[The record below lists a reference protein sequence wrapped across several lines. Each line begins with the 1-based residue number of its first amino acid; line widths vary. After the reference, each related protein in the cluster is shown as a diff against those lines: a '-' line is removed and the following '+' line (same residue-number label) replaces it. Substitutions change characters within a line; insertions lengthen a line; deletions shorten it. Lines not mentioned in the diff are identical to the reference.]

1 MQNTTNYSLPTW
13 EQDDQIK
20 MTDFNALTQK
30 LDAALKSNADA
41 VASESA
47 ARQTAVSAKADA
59 TALAAEISARE
70 SAVAAEQSARAG
82 ALAAVT
88 KNLGAAGHN
97 LRIAFGTYAGAG
109 TYGSK
114 NPCALSCGFYPV
126 AAFAAPT
133 YSDSMKNPT
142 VFLRP
147 GAYACALEGGSYGQ
161 LKVAWNDSGL
171 TWYNGNTS
179 EARLQ
184 LNASGVTYAYALLG
198 YDKAAE
204 EA

>member
-1 MQNTTNYSLPTW
+1 MQNTANYALPTW

-20 MTDFNALTQK
+20 MSDFNAMTAK
-30 LDAALKSNADA
+30 LDAALKQSADA
-41 VASESA
+41 LTAEASAREA
-47 ARQTAVSAKADA
+47 ADSAKADA
-59 TALAAEISARE
+59 AALAAEISARE
-70 SAVAAEQSARAG
+70 TAVSAEQSARAG
-82 ALAAVT
+82 ALATVA

-97 LRIAFGTYAGAG
+97 LRVAFGTYTGQDRG
-109 TYGSK
+109 GQS
-114 NPCALSCGFYPV
+114 NPVVFNCPFYPV

-184 LNASGVTYAYALLG
+184 LNASGV
-198 YDKAAE
+198 
-204 EA
+204 